1 MPMLTKSTKR
11 HFQQL
16 STVINM
22 KIFNSIHDWR
32 ATRQTIPAELSVGFA
47 PTMGNLH
54 LGHQSLYDASTR
66 ENDLTVASIFINPTQ
81 FNQSSD
87 FTLYPRTLDNDLEL
101 LQKAGVDYCVLPNEA
116 EIYADHYHYQVQENE
131 YSLLMEGKHRP
142 GHFTGVL
149 TVVLKLLN
157 LVKANRAYFGEK
169 DYQQLQLI
177 RQMVDAF
184 FIDTDIKSSPTIRES
199 SGLAF
204 SSRNSR
210 LTINQRELADQFA
223 RVFHQKNC
231 SSQDITAQLHAIG
244 VEVEYLEELEGRRF
258 IAVKIGDIRL
268 IDNYRR

>member
-1 MPMLTKSTKR
+1 
-11 HFQQL
+11 
-16 STVINM
+16 M

-32 ATRQTIPAELSVGFA
+32 ATRKTIPADLSVGFA

-54 LGHQSLYDASTR
+54 LGHQSLYDASKR

-87 FTLYPRTLDNDLEL
+87 FTH
-101 LQKAGVDYCVLPNEA
+101 YCLLPNET

-157 LVKANRAYFGEK
+157 LVKAHRAYFGEK
-169 DYQQLQLI
+169 DYQQLHLI
-177 RQMVDAF
+177 RQMTHAL
-184 FIDTDIKSSPTIRES
+184 FIDTEIISCSTVREP

-210 LTINQRELADQFA
+210 LTKNQRELADQFA
-223 RVFHQKNC
+223 GVFHQR
-231 SSQDITAQLHAIG
+231 SSPSQDITTQLRAMG
-244 VEVEYLEELEGRRF
+244 VDVEYLEELEGRRF

-268 IDNYRR
+268 IDNYLW